1 MSQTLKGITVN
12 KLTLA
17 QYKSAKASSSL
28 KANEVYVISDIDEQL
43 ENLLVYKESLDV
55 NKPIILR
62 NLESGLY
69 KIYGY
74 FKYNSN
80 QTGISGVDPF
90 AYVIIDKSSSVSYAT
105 IIDTTKVVRYSIT
118 NTTYQDLDDTGWID
132 ATLTSDFISY
142 ANNDENKPRY
152 RKKNGI
158 VYIRGCVSP
167 SAEIGASATGKI
179 IFTLPSG
186 YRPTFGLI
194 KVCQGSG
201 KNVWC
206 LAVNTNGTVTI
217 ARYGTTAN
225 AKIPTT
231 AWLPFEIS
239 FPV

>member
-1 MSQTLKGITVN
+1 MQQVNGVTIN

-17 QYKSAKASSSL
+17 KYREL
-28 KANEVYVISDIDEQL
+28 KGNNQVATNESYVVTDIDEQL
-43 ENLLVYKESLDV
+43 PIYKETLDV
-55 NKPIILR
+55 NNPIILR
-62 NLESGLY
+62 NLDTGIY

-74 FKYNSN
+74 FKYYSS
-80 QTGISGVDPF
+80 QSGISGVDPF
-90 AYVIIDKSSSVSYAT
+90 AYVIVEKGTSYSYAT
-105 IIDTTKVVRYSIT
+105 IISTNSIEKFKIT
-118 NTTYQDLDDTGWID
+118 NSSYENLDDTGWID
-132 ATLTSDFISY
+132 ATLTSDFIPYS
-142 ANNDENKPRY
+142 NSNENKPRY

-167 SAEIGASATGKI
+167 KAELEASATGKI
-179 IFTLPSG
+179 IFTLPTG
-186 YRPTFGLI
+186 YRTSFGLI